1 MERTEDP
8 VWTAARLAGAAAVV
22 LLTASLVIGIATG
35 RGWRPR
41 RVAWATVEAAH
52 RDTALAATAL
62 TGIHVLG
69 FLIVPGLG
77 IRLLDVVVPFVG
89 RVFPFWQGLGT
100 LAVDILLA
108 VVVTS
113 VLRRRI
119 GRRVFRLVHAASWL
133 LWPIAVGHAIGDG
146 SSGTAPWFLITALVC
161 AAAIL
166 AAASVRFAT
175 EHGSRG
181 ATSG

>member
-1 MERTEDP
+1 MEDP

-22 LLTASLVIGIATG
+22 LLTASLAIGIATG

-41 RVAWATVEAAH
+41 WVSWRAVEAAH

-62 TGIHVLG
+62 TAIHVLG

-77 IRLLDVVVPFVG
+77 IRLLDAVVPFVG

-113 VLRRRI
+113 LLRRRV
-119 GRRVFRLVHAASWL
+119 GRRTFRIVHLTTWL
-133 LWPIAVGHAIGDG
+133 LWPIAVGHALGDG
-146 SSGTAPWFLITALVC
+146 ASGTAPGFLLTALGC
-161 AAAIL
+161 AAAIV
-166 AAASVRFAT
+166 AAVSVRFSTAA
-175 EHGSRG
+175 RPV
-181 ATSG
+181 A